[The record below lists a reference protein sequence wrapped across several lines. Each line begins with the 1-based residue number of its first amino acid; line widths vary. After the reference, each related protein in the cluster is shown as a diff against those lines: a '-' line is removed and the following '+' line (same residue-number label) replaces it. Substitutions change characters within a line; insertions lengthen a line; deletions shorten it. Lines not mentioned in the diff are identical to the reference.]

1 MSAPTYDTGSM
12 GLMLNEL
19 VTNAAKHG
27 GAGRINVTYKIVDD
41 VQELCVCDEGQ
52 GLANDFNP
60 EQTAGLGM
68 KVVNALARQLGGHVT
83 AQVNPAGRGACF
95 KVAYRA

>member
-1 MSAPTYDTGSM
+1 
-12 GLMLNEL
+12 MLNKL

-27 GAGRINVTYKIVDD
+27 AGTINVAYKIVGDTH
-41 VQELCVCDEGQ
+41 ELSVCDEGQ

-68 KVVNALARQLGGHVT
+68 KSSTPLQSNWAAT
-83 AQVNPAGRGACF
+83 
-95 KVAYRA
+95 